1 VVAIET
7 ALGREAEAMVRLAA
21 LGVFVVEDAERLAA
35 RLRLSNAEQAVLA
48 LGASDHARDGLPDEV
63 AAKRALYRLGPAD
76 FAASVLI
83 AWADSGAAPDDAS
96 WRRALDLPKRWQA
109 PAFPLRGADIM
120 ALGDV
125 DGPEIGLI
133 LRRLEADWAEGGFA
147 LSREEL
153 LKRAEALSRKS
164 PRQIR

>member
-1 VVAIET
+1 
-7 ALGREAEAMVRLAA
+7 
-21 LGVFVVEDAERLAA
+21 
-35 RLRLSNAEQAVLA
+35 
-48 LGASDHARDGLPDEV
+48 
-63 AAKRALYRLGPAD
+63 
-76 FAASVLI
+76 
-83 AWADSGAAPDDAS
+83 
-96 WRRALDLPKRWQA
+96 
-109 PAFPLRGADIM
+109 LRGADIM

-133 LRRLEADWAEGGFA
+133 LRRLKADWAEGGFA